1 MIALFTYLAGFIG
14 MMLIFNLVF
23 FEMSRAKAL
32 NVKNF
37 AWFATLNKPY
47 NYTRTG
53 SMIFICVLSYLLT
66 SHGDVSGLEWIV
78 YLILF
83 VACGV
88 IADAMTQFII
98 QKYAQIRCRKM
109 IRLATSLDETLSS
122 MAFEFEDDDGY
133 EVSSAKY
140 DEKEIAK
147 KYIKKEDH
155 LSFLSVDKGEFAKSF
170 GDYPEVTYN
179 VDPFSAVEEVQNNL
193 EGTPIR
199 ATTLTPNH
207 QMPFKD
213 GRLDV
218 VMNQYSNYN
227 KDEIKRV
234 LKDDGYFIVNQY
246 GSHNLREFLN
256 VYMYL
261 RVKGVWDLE
270 SCKMTLQLVN
280 MNVVEAYE
288 DYGYV
293 RFKNLSQL
301 HTYFKTALKD
311 VAANPEKYK
320 AFYLKALQDIKDNGF
335 YEMTTYRFLIVAKKE
350 KDNEHE

>member
-1 MIALFTYLAGFIG
+1 MIALFIYLAGFIG
-14 MMLIFNLVF
+14 MLLIFNLVF

-32 NVKNF
+32 SVKNY
-37 AWFATLNKPY
+37 AWFSTLSKPY

-53 SMIFICVLSYLLT
+53 SMIFICVLTYLLT
-66 SHGDVSGLEWIV
+66 GHGDLSGLEWIV

-109 IRLATSLDETLSS
+109 IRMATSLEDEFSEA
-122 MAFEFEDDDGY
+122 MNFVEDYDY
-133 EVSSAKY
+133 VVSSAKY
-140 DEKEIAK
+140 DEKAIAK

-155 LSFLSVDKGEFAKSF
+155 LSFIGVDRGEFAKNF
-170 GDYPEVTYN
+170 GDYPEATYN
-179 VDPFSAVEEVQNNL
+179 VDSFSSVEDVQKNL
-193 EGTPIR
+193 EGTPVR
-199 ATTLTPNH
+199 ATTLTPNG

-213 GRLDV
+213 KRLDV
-218 VMNQYSNYN
+218 VMDQYSNYN
-227 KDEIKRV
+227 KDEVKRV

-270 SCKMTLQLVN
+270 SCKMTLKSINFKVE
-280 MNVVEAYE
+280 EAYE

-301 HTYFKTALKD
+301 HTYFTIVLQD

-320 AFYLKALQDIKDNGF
+320 AFYLKALQDIKENGF